1 MNRSN
6 KLRILATALFLV
18 LICSA
23 CNHKPVTTVT
33 PPDQPVQVS
42 FGDQVIA
49 DAKTY
54 GPVVEASLEEG
65 IKQEALYATMKDA
78 DGNPIPPSAIEPQIR
93 QWLIDAKKTV
103 ANFNAKAATWD
114 HFDPN
119 KRDDIDKFVRDAL
132 AFVVD
137 LFNER
142 QSIANKLVYVVAFVG
157 IEVVP
162 RRCFGIEISYRL
174 LCIDQPL
181 PNLRLDSLRDDRIA
195 VGVLHRRIEGFL
207 LYSFFERSLDDRSIG
222 LRIGDYLISERNLD
236 RLIRR
241 SNRRYWF
248 VITGRTNQNEK
259 KSGCEYAKFV

>member
-78 DGNPIPPSAIEPQIR
+78 DGNPIIPSAIEPQIR

-132 AFVVD
+132 AFV
-137 LFNER
+137 E
-142 QSIANKLVYVVAFVG
+142 QVYN
-157 IEVVP
+157 
-162 RRCFGIEISYRL
+162 
-174 LCIDQPL
+174 D
-181 PNLRLDSLRDDRIA
+181 
-195 VGVLHRRIEGFL
+195 GVLRIKNPQSQAIASGIL
-207 LYSFFERSLDDRSIG
+207 SG
-222 LRIGDYLISERNLD
+222 AK
-236 RLIRR
+236 
-241 SNRRYWF
+241 
-248 VITGRTNQNEK
+248 ITLVLWQTKVPKQGAQ
-259 KSGCEYAKFV
+259 